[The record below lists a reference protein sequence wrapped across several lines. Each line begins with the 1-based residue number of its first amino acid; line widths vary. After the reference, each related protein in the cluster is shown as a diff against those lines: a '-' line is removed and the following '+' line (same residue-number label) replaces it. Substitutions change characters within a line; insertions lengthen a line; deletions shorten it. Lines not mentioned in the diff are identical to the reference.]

1 MSANP
6 AKKTNGAESYGAAN
20 IKVLKGLDAVRKRP
34 GMYIGDTDDG
44 SGLHHMVYEAVD
56 NAIDEALAGH
66 ATECVVTLNAD
77 GSATIRDNGRGIPT
91 EMHAEGRSAAEV
103 VMTELHAGG
112 KFNEEGE
119 DGNPYKVS
127 GGLHGVGISVVN
139 ALSTVLEL
147 KIWRDGKE
155 HFVRF
160 RNGVAEAPL
169 KVIAPTQGK
178 RGTEVTFWPSLE
190 TFHNVTEFDYETLE
204 HRLRELAFL
213 NSGVRVVLADDRH
226 ADKKQVEFRYDGG
239 LAQYVRHIDRSKK
252 PILADTPPIMV
263 TGEKDKTAVEL
274 ALWWNDAYH
283 EQVLCFTNNIPQRDG
298 GTHLAGFRAALT
310 RVVNKYADETGIAKK
325 EKVAITGDDAREGL
339 TAVLSVKVEDPKFSS
354 QTKDK
359 LVSSEVKPVLE
370 SIVGDQLAAWFEEHP
385 KEAKVI
391 LTKVVQAAQARE
403 AARKAREITRKGALN
418 VNSLPGKLAECQDR
432 SPANTEMFIVEGDSA
447 GGSAKQGR
455 NREFQAVLPLRGKI
469 LNVERVRFDKM
480 LSSQEIGT
488 LITALGTG
496 IGRDDEGNSLVD
508 LGKLRYHKIIIMTDA
523 DVDGAHIRTL
533 LLTFFY
539 RQMPELVEK
548 GHLYIAQPPL
558 YKVTKG
564 KSEAYLKDQRAF
576 EDYLIDAGLEEASL
590 ELGTG
595 EVRTRR
601 DLRDVVEQ
609 ARHITR
615 VIDDLHSRYTRFV
628 VEQAAIG
635 GLFDPKLLLSA
646 EEANAR
652 AAAIAGRLD
661 VLSEETERGWSG
673 RLGNEGYVFRR
684 QVRGVTEVH
693 TLDRALIGSLEARR
707 LNERLAQLEEIYA
720 LPAKLKRKDSDT
732 PVYGP
737 RSLLEAIYEAG
748 RKGISIQR
756 YKGLGE
762 MNPEQLWETT
772 LNRDVRTLLQVK
784 IGDLGEADEIF
795 SRLMGD
801 IVEPRREFI
810 QENAL
815 KVANLDV

>member
-1 MSANP
+1 MSAKP
-6 AKKTNGAESYGAAN
+6 AKKTNGADNYGADS
-20 IKVLKGLDAVRKRP
+20 IRVLKGLDAVRKRP

-44 SGLHHMVYEAVD
+44 SGLHHMVYEVVD

-66 ATECVVTLNAD
+66 ATEVSVTLNAD

-91 EMHAEGRSAAEV
+91 DIHAGEGVSAAEV
-103 VMTELHAGG
+103 VMTQLHAGG
-112 KFNEEGE
+112 KFAQGE
-119 DGNPYKVS
+119 DDNAYKVS
-127 GGLHGVGISVVN
+127 GGLHGVGVSVVN
-139 ALSTVLEL
+139 ALSTSLEL
-147 KIWRDGKE
+147 KIWRDSKE
-155 HFVRF
+155 HLVRF

-169 KVIAPTQGK
+169 KVLGPAEGK

-190 TFHNVTEFDYETLE
+190 TFHNITEFDYATLE

-213 NSGVRVVLADDRH
+213 NSGVRVVLQDDRH
-226 ADKKQVEFRYDGG
+226 ADKKREEMLYDGG
-239 LAQYVRHIDRSKK
+239 IAEFVRYIDRSKTAL
-252 PILADTPPIMV
+252 IDAPIML
-263 TGEKDKTAVEL
+263 GGDKEGTAVEL
-274 ALWWNDAYH
+274 SLWWNDAYH

-310 RVVNKYADETGIAKK
+310 RIINKYADETGIAKK

-339 TAVLSVKVEDPKFSS
+339 TAVLSVKVPDPKFSS

-359 LVSSEVKPVLE
+359 LVSSEVKAVVE
-370 SIVGDQLAAWFEEHP
+370 SIVADQLAAWFEEHP
-385 KEAKVI
+385 KEAKTI
-391 LTKVVQAAQARE
+391 ITKVVEAAAARE
-403 AARKAREITRKGALN
+403 AARKARELTRRKGALDI
-418 VNSLPGKLAECQDR
+418 NSLPGKLAECQDR
-432 SPANTEMFIVEGDSA
+432 DPANTEMFIVEGDSA

-469 LNVERVRFDKM
+469 LNVERARFDKM

-496 IGRDDEGNSLVD
+496 IGRDDFD
-508 LGKLRYHKIIIMTDA
+508 LSKLRYHKIIIMTDA

-558 YKVTKG
+558 YRVSKG

-576 EDYLIDAGLEEASL
+576 EDYLIDAGLEEAAL
-590 ELGTG
+590 ELGSG

-601 DLRDVVEQ
+601 DLRDTVEQ
-609 ARHITR
+609 ARYVTR
-615 VIDDLHSRYTRFV
+615 IIDDLHSRYTRFV

-635 GLFDPKLLLSA
+635 GLFDPKLLQSS
-646 EEANAR
+646 EQANAR
-652 AAAIAGRLD
+652 AATIADRLD
-661 VLSEETERGWSG
+661 VLSEETERGWSAM
-673 RLGNEGYVFRR
+673 LGNEGYVFRR

-707 LNERLAQLEEIYA
+707 LNERQSQLEEIYA
-720 LPAKLKRKDSDT
+720 LPARLKRKDSES
-732 PVYGP
+732 PVHGP
-737 RSLLEAIYEAG
+737 RSLLEAIYDAG

-762 MNPEQLWETT
+762 MNPDQLWETT

-784 IGDLGEADEIF
+784 LGDLGEADEIF

-810 QENAL
+810 QANAL
-815 KVANLDV
+815 AASVDA